1 MHGQPRKPPRVKES
15 AAAAAKAS
23 NLRDLQSQLLHNH
36 HHRVYTKEAISA
48 SSKLLEINPEI
59 LTVWNYRKL
68 ALQHNLKEATDLER
82 IKFLVDDELRAVEM
96 ALRGNPKSY
105 GAWYHR
111 KWVLSQGLAEVD
123 FDREFRLLDQLL
135 KADSRNFH
143 GWNYR
148 RFVAKLKG
156 LPEVEELK
164 FTMDMINTNFS
175 NYSAWH
181 SRSGLLSRLLNKKAQ
196 GFVDREKILT
206 EEYELVRQALF
217 TDPSDQS
224 GWFYHLWLLDQT
236 VAPNEVLLISSWP
249 SHDSDWILSV
259 NGNAAY
265 CKPSKPIY
273 ISYYFMNTGKLPIV
287 LYFNQT
293 VKGVNSSSVTVNSM
307 FVKNEDLVWR
317 PLSPTKSQEAACW
330 VTYLQIPDVQ
340 LSDTEVYVVD
350 VKLGHSKD
358 ILSSSGSEFNH
369 PLHFRFTFTLN
380 SDSLEHA
387 GGESLDEL
395 FVWNDGGSSA
405 VESNDLA
412 SFDRLN
418 LSEDHASAFS
428 KWQLETISN
437 EINIFKELYEEN
449 CIFMKRT
456 LARLLLA
463 QDAMVSD
470 RTPTERLI
478 HLRSVVEL
486 YDDLVKLDPRHA
498 GYYEDERSL
507 VLINQVTSDEKSLSS
522 HRSHSSH
529 YTSSKL
535 HLHGC
540 MQLKSLSLTR
550 IGYVE
555 RLLWVQT
562 VDLSHNK
569 LRSIAGIE
577 ALQLLNCL
585 NLRNN
590 QITSITA
597 LEPLKLLSYLR
608 VLDISFNKIGAHSVD
623 TTRYLFSSPLTHSMI
638 KDEKCIDVI
647 DHWEAIFLFRDLHL
661 KQLDVKGN
669 AVADEKFGDL
679 LKKVLPTLTWLDGE
693 PVIMAGISVL

>member
-1 MHGQPRKPPRVKES
+1 MHGQPRKPLRVKDA

-36 HHRVYTKEAISA
+36 HHRLYTKEAIAA

-68 ALQHNLKEATDLER
+68 ALQQNLKEATDSER
-82 IKFLVDDELRAVEM
+82 MKSLVDDELRAVEI
-96 ALRGNPKSY
+96 ALRANPKSY

-135 KADSRNFH
+135 KVDSRNFH

-156 LPEVEELK
+156 LPEVEEVK

-181 SRSGLLSRLLNKKAQ
+181 SRSGVLSRLLSKKAE
-196 GFVDREKILT
+196 GFAEREKILT
-206 EEYELVRQALF
+206 EEYELVSQALF

-236 VAPNEVLLISSWP
+236 VTPNEVLLISSWP
-249 SHDSDWILSV
+249 SNDSDCVLSI

-265 CKPSKPIY
+265 CKSSEPIRS
-273 ISYYFMNTGKLPIV
+273 SYYFMSTGKLPVV

-317 PLSPTKSQEAACW
+317 PLLHTKSKEAACW
-330 VTYLQIPDVQ
+330 VTYLQIPDIQ
-340 LSDTEVYVVD
+340 LSDTKVYRVE

-358 ILSSSGSEFNH
+358 ILSSSGSKFNH
-369 PLHFRFTFTLN
+369 PLHFIFTLTLN

-387 GGESLDEL
+387 RGESVDEL
-395 FVWNDGGSSA
+395 LVWDDGGSSTL
-405 VESNDLA
+405 ESNDLV
-412 SFDRLN
+412 SFDQLK

-428 KWQLETISN
+428 KWQLDTISN
-437 EINIFKELYEEN
+437 EINLFKELSEEN
-449 CIFMKRT
+449 CIFVKLT
-456 LARLLLA
+456 LARLLTA
-463 QDAMVSD
+463 QDAMLSHTV
-470 RTPTERLI
+470 PTVRLI
-478 HLRSVVEL
+478 RLRDVLEL

-507 VLINQVTSDEKSLSS
+507 VIMNQVTFDDKSLSS
-522 HRSHSSH
+522 HLSHSSN
-529 YTSSKL
+529 YISSKL

-540 MQLKSLSLTR
+540 LQLKSLSLTR
-550 IGYVE
+550 IGYFE

-562 VDLSHNK
+562 LDLSHNK

-577 ALQLLNCL
+577 ALQLLINL
-585 NLRNN
+585 NLQNN
-590 QITSITA
+590 QISSITA

-623 TTRYLFSSPLTHSMI
+623 TTRYIFSSPLTHSI
-638 KDEKCIDVI
+638 VKDKKCIEECLQANINVADN
-647 DHWEAIFLFRDLHL
+647 WEAIFLFSYLHL

-669 AVADEKFGDL
+669 AVADEKFRDL
-679 LKKVLPTLTWLDGE
+679 LKMVIPTLTWLDGE
-693 PVIMAGISVL
+693 RL